1 MSDRAL
7 AIGLGVSIASFVAAV
22 FAMGYLAGMA
32 SLRRKILE
40 SARGRLIH
48 GDATPEVWAQSTES
62 CRRGWDATRTRR
74 GA

>member
-7 AIGLGVSIASFVAAV
+7 AIGLGISLAGLAAAV
-22 FAMGYLAGMA
+22 FAMGYLAGMS

-40 SARGRLIH
+40 TRKARGRIVH
-48 GDATPEVWAQSTES
+48 GDATAEVW
-62 CRRGWDATRTRR
+62 DAARPRR